1 MAIYIQMTQDYHLI
15 MKVNNKEINLN
26 MINIDFLILQIKKGQ
41 KEILI
46 DNIIIQIEFQNNK
59 NLCSLINLL

>member
-26 MINIDFLILQIKKGQ
+26 MINIDFLILQIKKEQ

-59 NLCSLINLL
+59 N

>member
-59 NLCSLINLL
+59 NLCSLMNLL

>member
-26 MINIDFLILQIKKGQ
+26 MINIDFLILQIKKEQ

-59 NLCSLINLL
+59 NLCSLMNLL